1 MCYREYMD
9 LELARLTDADPA
21 LSYVDAAV
29 AHRAGKSTLE
39 QHAVFW
45 ALLQK
50 VKYAEPRKCLHGS
63 DDDVIGL
70 LDIWGARHKSRT
82 QRYY

>member
-1 MCYREYMD
+1 MD

-50 VKYAEPRKCLHGS
+50 LTY
-63 DDDVIGL
+63 
-70 LDIWGARHKSRT
+70 
-82 QRYY
+82 